1 MAAIRRRRRVDG
13 LHHPLCRHL
22 HVQQNSLN
30 LLTRPPHTH
39 THAHLWLLPPL
50 YPRSLC
56 LHRYNLNLHRI
67 RVACAASIHE
77 RPEGVGTA
85 ASGEGKRKGEQY
97 EVGNLASMKAE
108 GDVENSRRVL
118 FPPKQAE
125 KKSYRKSN
133 WFARCLGWCFGGGG
147 GGGGYKQVK

>member
-30 LLTRPPHTH
+30 LLTPPPHTH
-39 THAHLWLLPPL
+39 RTHTSGSFHLSTHA
-50 YPRSLC
+50 R